1 MESETLATSDTDE
14 QTISA
19 TNGVTSSEL
28 VTSEPQDDR
37 ALMEQF
43 LEDPANNYYNLQYGD
58 TLDGIIMHIDR
69 DEILVDIG
77 SKSEGVIPAKEM
89 SSLLPEER
97 EQLHMGD
104 EILVFVVQSEDKEGR
119 AILSLDKAR
128 QEKSWR
134 RLQQQFEAGE
144 VLQAKVINYN
154 KGGLLVN
161 LDGVRGFV
169 PASQV
174 SGISRGPD
182 AQKQSDMAR
191 LVGSSLS
198 LKTIEINRNRNR
210 LILSER
216 QAVQEVREARK
227 DEIIENLKEGDVR
240 TGTVTSITDFG
251 AFVDI
256 GGADGLVH
264 LSELSWSRV
273 KHPAELLKVG
283 DETKVFV
290 LNIDND
296 RKRIALSIKRTQEE
310 PWSTISGRYQLG
322 QLVDATITQLASF
335 GAFARLEDGVEG
347 LIHVSEM
354 GDGRIQHPR
363 ELVAEGDTVPVRI
376 IRIDPQ
382 RKRIG
387 LSMRRVEGDDGNYPV
402 DDEDYD
408 YETGA
413 VISAPVMNTAPTV
426 TSDAPAASAAEAPSI
441 PPEASTVEA
450 PIAAPEA
457 SVDGEAAMP
466 DAPDG
471 APSDES

>member
-1 MESETLATSDTDE
+1 MSNNPSAPSATEQE
-14 QTISA
+14 QTEAPVQSVNPSMEEA
-19 TNGVTSSEL
+19 
-28 VTSEPQDDR
+28 QDDR
-37 ALMEQF
+37 ALMEQY
-43 LEDPANNYYNLQYGD
+43 LQDPANDYYNLQYGD
-58 TLDGIIMHIDR
+58 TVDGVIMHVDR
-69 DEILVDIG
+69 DEVLVDIG
-77 SKSEGVIPAKEM
+77 SKSEGVVPGKEM

-97 EQLHMGD
+97 QELKVGD
-104 EILVFVVQSEDKEGR
+104 EVLVFVVQPEDKEGR
-119 AILSLDKAR
+119 AVLSLDKAR

-134 RLQQQFEAGE
+134 RLQQQFETGD

-154 KGGLLVN
+154 KGGVLVN

-174 SGISRGPD
+174 TGISRGPD

-191 LVGSSLS
+191 MVGGSLT
-198 LKTIEINRNRNR
+198 LKIIEINRARNR

-227 DEIIENLKEGDVR
+227 DEILDTLKEGDVR
-240 TGTVTSITDFG
+240 EGTVTSITDFG

-273 KHPAELLKVG
+273 KHPAEILKVG
-283 DETKVFV
+283 DRVRVYV

-310 PWSTISGRYQLG
+310 PWTTISGRYELG

-363 ELVAEGDTVPVRI
+363 ELVKEGDTVPVRI
-376 IRIDPQ
+376 IRIDPA

-402 DDEDYD
+402 EDFD
-408 YETGA
+408 YEEAETG
-413 VISAPVMNTAPTV
+413 
-426 TSDAPAASAAEAPSI
+426 SAAN
-441 PPEASTVEA
+441 
-450 PIAAPEA
+450 
-457 SVDGEAAMP
+457 
-466 DAPDG
+466 
-471 APSDES
+471 ESRATENNA

>member
-1 MESETLATSDTDE
+1 MSNNPLASSVTEFE
-14 QTISA
+14 QTTTETGA
-19 TNGVTSSEL
+19 QVAPPAVDQTQG
-28 VTSEPQDDR
+28 DR
-37 ALMEQF
+37 ALMEQY
-43 LEDPANNYYNLQYGD
+43 LQDPTNDYYNLQYGD
-58 TLDGIIMHIDR
+58 TVDGIIMHIDR

-77 SKSEGVIPAKEM
+77 SKSEGVVPGKEM

-97 EQLHMGD
+97 DEIKVGD
-104 EILVFVVQSEDKEGR
+104 EVLVFVVQSEDKEGR
-119 AILSLDKAR
+119 AVLSLDKAR

-134 RLQQQFEAGE
+134 RLQQQFETGD

-154 KGGLLVN
+154 KGGVLVN

-174 SGISRGPD
+174 TGISRGPD
-182 AQKQSDMAR
+182 AQKQSDMAKM
-191 LVGSSLS
+191 VGGSLS
-198 LKTIEINRNRNR
+198 LKIIEINRGRNR

-227 DEIIENLKEGDVR
+227 DDILSALKEGDVR
-240 TGTVTSITDFG
+240 EGTVTSITDFG

-273 KHPAELLKVG
+273 KHPAELLRVG
-283 DETKVFV
+283 DKVKVYV

-310 PWSTISGRYQLG
+310 PWTTISGRYELG

-363 ELVAEGDTVPVRI
+363 ELVKEGDTVPVRI
-376 IRIDPQ
+376 IRIDPA

-387 LSMRRVEGDDGNYPV
+387 LSMRRVEGDDGNYPA
-402 DDEDYD
+402 EDFD
-408 YETGA
+408 YETGE
-413 VISAPVMNTAPTV
+413 ITTPGSP
-426 TSDAPAASAAEAPSI
+426 SAANA
-441 PPEASTVEA
+441 
-450 PIAAPEA
+450 
-457 SVDGEAAMP
+457 
-466 DAPDG
+466 
-471 APSDES
+471 

>member
-1 MESETLATSDTDE
+1 MSNNPTAPSGTEQEQATSVVDA
-14 QTISA
+14 TIPPMDQA
-19 TNGVTSSEL
+19 
-28 VTSEPQDDR
+28 QDDR
-37 ALMEQF
+37 ALMEQY
-43 LEDPANNYYNLQYGD
+43 LQDPANDYYNLQYGD
-58 TLDGIIMHIDR
+58 TVDGVIMHVDR
-69 DEILVDIG
+69 DEVLVDIG
-77 SKSEGVIPAKEM
+77 SKSEGVVPSKEM
-89 SSLLPEER
+89 SSLLPEEKD
-97 EQLHMGD
+97 ELKVGD
-104 EILVFVVQSEDKEGR
+104 EVLVFVVQPEDKEGR
-119 AILSLDKAR
+119 AVLSLDKAR

-134 RLQQQFEAGE
+134 RLQQQFETGD

-154 KGGLLVN
+154 KGGVLVN

-174 SGISRGPD
+174 TGISRGPD
-182 AQKQSDMAR
+182 AQKQSDMAKM
-191 LVGSSLS
+191 VGGSLT
-198 LKTIEINRNRNR
+198 LKIIEINRGRNR

-227 DEIIENLKEGDVR
+227 DEILDSLKEGDIR
-240 TGTVTSITDFG
+240 EGTVTSITDFG

-273 KHPAELLKVG
+273 KHPAEILRVG
-283 DETKVFV
+283 DKTKVYV

-310 PWSTISGRYQLG
+310 PWTTISGRYELG

-363 ELVAEGDTVPVRI
+363 ELVKEGDTVPVRI
-376 IRIDPQ
+376 IRIDPA

-387 LSMRRVEGDDGNYPV
+387 LSMRRVEADDGNYPA
-402 DDEDYD
+402 EDFEFEEAD
-408 YETGA
+408 GTSN
-413 VISAPVMNTAPTV
+413 SAPDNA
-426 TSDAPAASAAEAPSI
+426 
-441 PPEASTVEA
+441 
-450 PIAAPEA
+450 
-457 SVDGEAAMP
+457 
-466 DAPDG
+466 
-471 APSDES
+471 